1 MKPSDEIFDL
11 YAEGYGRTREA
22 QLELKE
28 FLEGCRSDPSMYAS
42 AAERMLEAI
51 GEPQLVDT
59 SADERLGRIFMNRT
73 IKVYP
78 TFQEFYG
85 LEETIERIV
94 SYFRHAAQG
103 LEERKQILYLLGP
116 VGGGKSSLA
125 ERLKELMEHQP
136 IYVLKAGDE
145 ISPVFESPLG
155 LFDPS
160 AMGGVL
166 EDKYGIPKRK
176 LTGHMSPW
184 AIKRL
189 DEFGGDIAKFTV
201 VKMYPSRLRQI
212 GIAKTEPSDENNQDV
227 SALVGKVDIRKLEF
241 FGQNDADAYSYSG
254 GLNRSTQGLLEF
266 VEMFKA
272 PLKMLH
278 PLLTATQEGSYAGT
292 ENVGSMPYQ
301 GVIIAHS
308 NESEW
313 RAFRSN
319 RNNEAFLDRISVVQ
333 VPYCLRVTEEKKIY
347 DKLLAKSE
355 LVDASCAP
363 GTLDMLARF
372 SVLTRLK
379 EHENSNLYSKLRV
392 YDGESMKDTDPHAK
406 TVQEY
411 RDAAGVTEG
420 MDGASTRFAYKILS
434 ETFNFD
440 TREVG
445 ADPVHLMYVLEQA
458 IRREQMPE
466 DTEDRYIE
474 FIKEDLGPRYAEFI
488 GNEIQKAYLESYS
501 EYGQNLFDRYVAY
514 ADAWIEDQDFKD
526 PDTGQLMDRAVLDK
540 ELSKIEKPAG
550 IANPKDFRYEVVKF
564 SLRARARN
572 SGKNPS
578 WTSYEKIRDVIEKRM
593 FSQVEDLLPVISFG
607 AKKDGETEKKHNEFV
622 ERMVARG
629 YTPRQVRR
637 LVDWYMR
644 VKKSG

>member
-1 MKPSDEIFDL
+1 
-11 YAEGYGRTREA
+11 
-22 QLELKE
+22 
-28 FLEGCRSDPSMYAS
+28 
-42 AAERMLEAI
+42 
-51 GEPQLVDT
+51 
-59 SADERLGRIFMNRT
+59 
-73 IKVYP
+73 
-78 TFQEFYG
+78 
-85 LEETIERIV
+85 
-94 SYFRHAAQG
+94 
-103 LEERKQILYLLGP
+103 
-116 VGGGKSSLA
+116 
-125 ERLKELMEHQP
+125 
-136 IYVLKAGDE
+136 
-145 ISPVFESPLG
+145 
-155 LFDPS
+155 
-160 AMGGVL
+160 
-166 EDKYGIPKRK
+166 
-176 LTGHMSPW
+176 
-184 AIKRL
+184 
-189 DEFGGDIAKFTV
+189 
-201 VKMYPSRLRQI
+201 
-212 GIAKTEPSDENNQDV
+212 
-227 SALVGKVDIRKLEF
+227 
-241 FGQNDADAYSYSG
+241 
-254 GLNRSTQGLLEF
+254 
-266 VEMFKA
+266 
-272 PLKMLH
+272 LH
-278 PLLTATQEGSYAGT
+278 PLLTATQEGSYGGT

-301 GVIIAHS
+301 GIIVAHS

-319 RNNEAFLDRISVVQ
+319 RNNEAFLDRICVVQ

-347 DKLLAKSE
+347 DKLLSKSE
-355 LVDASCAP
+355 LVDAPCAP

-392 YDGESMKDTDPHAK
+392 YDGESLKDTDPHSK

-411 RDAAGVTEG
+411 RDVAGVTEG
-420 MDGASTRFAYKILS
+420 MDGASTRFAYKVLS

-440 TREVG
+440 TEEVG

-466 DTEDRYIE
+466 ETEDRYIE
-474 FIKEDLGPRYAEFI
+474 FIKEELAPRYAEFI
-488 GNEIQKAYLESYS
+488 GNEIQKAYLESYH

-526 PDTGQLMDRAVLDK
+526 PDTGQLMDRGVIDK

-572 SGKNPS
+572 AGKNPS

-622 ERMVARG
+622 ERMVARK

-644 VKKSG
+644 LKKSG